1 MASAVLGRVKHSVQ
15 AITPAPLCVLQ
26 GRDFSD
32 LFAGHPALPLNGLQT
47 RVEEEQWMDV
57 RLSPLGRSTAE
68 QRIAHL
74 MLETFDR
81 LRQRAGS
88 TEARPAP
95 SHCSG
100 AIWPMR
106 PVCRGCTSRAPARRD
121 PKRHARHFRSTQAD
135 GACRVRPAGDGGGPK
150 STSVTAADIRR
161 GDYRDRSVPDLS
173 KVLAISASTLVNR
186 NGLGKKGKGYS
197 ERVSMYWGEPLV
209 RIVRM
214 PKLAAW
220 SASEFP
226 CSPLMTQSINARST
240 ASLARRTRARS
251 ADDAEVT
258 RWPSVARNSDTTICT
273 PASSSTSRICVM

>member
-15 AITPAPLCVLQ
+15 AITTATLCVLQ

-106 PVCRGCTSRAPARRD
+106 PVCRGCTSREHSSRFASAGSP
-121 PKRHARHFRSTQAD
+121 RSKT
-135 GACRVRPAGDGGGPK
+135 
-150 STSVTAADIRR
+150 
-161 GDYRDRSVPDLS
+161 
-173 KVLAISASTLVNR
+173 
-186 NGLGKKGKGYS
+186 
-197 ERVSMYWGEPLV
+197 
-209 RIVRM
+209 
-214 PKLAAW
+214 
-220 SASEFP
+220 
-226 CSPLMTQSINARST
+226 ARS
-240 ASLARRTRARS
+240 SFS
-251 ADDAEVT
+251 ID
-258 RWPSVARNSDTTICT
+258 PS
-273 PASSSTSRICVM
+273 